1 MPTTALNHFNQ
12 DIARTRAIIRQAR
25 GMPDGTAAARLL
37 RNDLFRS
44 AWMFGVGALDA
55 YFCDAFT
62 HCVACILIAKQHQ
75 PNITFPTGIDDLKIP
90 VSQVLAQY
98 DVRDNWKW
106 RMASRILME
115 KENTLSLNTIKSR
128 FNAFASTTNKFLG
141 GACVDRWVALPTSNE
156 RLWGANFA
164 AYLALPTGTRAEQS
178 AFEHA
183 RGVRKRHFEA
193 RFEEIIQRRHDCIHN
208 CDRPRVS
215 PQAIGSSRV
224 TWAVNDVEWLVH
236 QFDAWLDAEFP
247 VSLARMGCTATT
259 IAHVQY

>member
-1 MPTTALNHFNQ
+1 MPATALNHFNQ

-37 RNDLFRS
+37 RYDLYRS

-55 YFCDAFT
+55 YFCDAFS
-62 HCVACILIAKQHQ
+62 HCVACTLIAKQRQ
-75 PNITFPTGIDDLKIP
+75 STITFPDGIDDLRIP
-90 VSQVLAQY
+90 VSHVLARY
-98 DVRDNWKW
+98 DVRENWKW

-115 KENTLSLNTIKSR
+115 RENVLNLKTVKSR
-128 FNAFASTTNKFLG
+128 FNMFASPMNKFMG
-141 GACVDRWVALPTSNE
+141 EACIDTWVALPTSNE
-156 RLWGANFA
+156 RLWGTNYA
-164 AYLALPTGTRAEQS
+164 AYLALPTTTKAERNAFDQARATR
-178 AFEHA
+178 
-183 RGVRKRHFEA
+183 RRHFES

-224 TWAVNDVEWLVH
+224 GWAVNDVEWLVR
-236 QFDAWLDAEFP
+236 QFNAWLDSEFP
-247 VSLARMGCTATT
+247 ASLTRMGCTATT